1 MNVLQRVTSAAFC
14 VTAIATAAGA
24 GAAETSQAAST
35 ASGQSYPIRPVRL
48 IVPFSAG
55 SAADLLARRIATRM
69 SEGWGQQ
76 VVVDNRSGAGGIAG
90 IGLVATAPP
99 NGYTL
104 LVHSLAMAVSAAMYT
119 KLPYDPI
126 KDFAPVSQIIASPS
140 VLVVAPA
147 LGVKS
152 VKELIALAKQK
163 PGQLNF
169 GSAGIGSGTHLNGEQ
184 FKHAAGINVT
194 HVPYKGS
201 PEALVDTMTG
211 RIQYFISPVVPALPL
226 IKDGRLLPLA
236 VSTAKRTPLLPD
248 VPTVAEA
255 ALPGYEFQ
263 AWYGMFAPGA
273 TPRPIVSQISREVAR
288 IVELP
293 EVVKQMTSQG
303 EQPRSSTPE
312 EFTAFYRA
320 EVEKYRKIV
329 KLANIRVE

>member
-1 MNVLQRVTSAAFC
+1 MSASQRVAFAL
-14 VTAIATAAGA
+14 VLATTVVIPRDA
-24 GAAETSQAAST
+24 GAAETTQNYPT
-35 ASGQSYPIRPVRL
+35 RPIRIV
-48 IVPFSAG
+48 VPFSAG
-55 SAADLLARRIATRM
+55 SAADLLARRIGAKM
-69 SEGWGQQ
+69 SENWNQQ
-76 VVVDNRSGAGGIAG
+76 VVVDNRSGAGGVVG
-90 IGLVATAPP
+90 VGLVATAPP

-119 KLPYDPI
+119 KLPYDPFR
-126 KDFAPVSQIIASPS
+126 DFAPVSQIIASPS
-140 VLVVAPA
+140 AVVVAPA

-152 VKELIALAKQK
+152 VSELIALAKQK

-201 PEALVDTMTG
+201 PEALLDTMTG
-211 RIQYFISPVVPALPL
+211 RIQYFITPVVPALPL
-226 IKDGRLLPLA
+226 IREGRLLPLA
-236 VSTAKRTPLLPD
+236 VTTAQRTPLLPD

-263 AWYGMFAPGA
+263 AWYGMFAPGG
-273 TPRPIVSQISREVAR
+273 TPRPIIGHISREVAR
-288 IVELP
+288 IVQLP
-293 EVVKQMTSQG
+293 DVVKQMTSQG

>member
-1 MNVLQRVTSAAFC
+1 MSASQRVAFALLLAN
-14 VTAIATAAGA
+14 TAVISKDA
-24 GAAETSQAAST
+24 GAAEAT
-35 ASGQSYPIRPVRL
+35 QSYPTRPIRIV
-48 IVPFSAG
+48 VPFSAG
-55 SAADLLARRIATRM
+55 SAADLLARRIAVRM
-69 SEGWGQQ
+69 GESWNQQ
-76 VVVDNRSGAGGIAG
+76 VVVDNRSGAGGVVG
-90 IGLVATAPP
+90 VGLVATAPP

-119 KLPYDPI
+119 KLPYDAF

-140 VLVVAPA
+140 AVVVAPA

-152 VKELIALAKQK
+152 VSDLIALAKQK

-201 PEALVDTMTG
+201 PEALLDMMTG
-211 RIQYFISPVVPALPL
+211 RIQYFITPVVPALPL
-226 IKDGRLLPLA
+226 IREGRLLPLA
-236 VSTAKRTPLLPD
+236 VTTAQRTPLLPD

-263 AWYGMFAPGA
+263 AWYGMFAPGG
-273 TPRPIVSQISREVAR
+273 TPRPIVAQISREVAR
-288 IVELP
+288 IVQIP
-293 EVVKQMTSQG
+293 DVVKQMTSQG

-320 EVEKYRKIV
+320 EIEKYRRIV